1 MAVPDFLMVKIPE
14 YLKGV
19 KMSKLFRK
27 PAEEFEVNGE
37 KVHVR
42 ALPLGLVLRLKA
54 IRKPVAEAISK
65 LKNVGVNDFE
75 EVTHTTPKPTEE
87 DPEAIELMK
96 KTSHA
101 APNSVAITQVTTLR
115 SQGIEALFDCLLDEN
130 LLAEILTGSVE
141 ELKGIKPEELFSANG
156 EQSIDIATAAELFG
170 CIVNVNMEGFKSLG
184 KYWSPLKSILEG
196 VGLSK

>member
-1 MAVPDFLMVKIPE
+1 
-14 YLKGV
+14 
-19 KMSKLFRK
+19 MSKLFRK

-42 ALPLGLVLRLKA
+42 ALPLGLVLRLKG
-54 IRKPVAEAISK
+54 IRKPVAEAIAK
-65 LKNVGVNDFE
+65 LKRVGVNDFE
-75 EVTHTTPKPTEE
+75 EVTHTTPKPSEQ

-101 APNSVAITQVTTLR
+101 APSPVAITQVTTLR
-115 SQGIEALFDCLLDEN
+115 TQGIEALFDCLLNDD

-141 ELKGIKPEELFSANG
+141 ELNGINPEELFAASG
-156 EQSIDIATAAELFG
+156 EQSIDVATAAELFG
-170 CIVNVNMEGFKSLG
+170 CIINVNMEGFKSLG
-184 KYWSPLKSILEG
+184 KYWSPLKTILEG

>member
-1 MAVPDFLMVKIPE
+1 
-14 YLKGV
+14 
-19 KMSKLFRK
+19 MSKLFRK

-42 ALPLGLVLRLKA
+42 ALPLGLVLRLKG
-54 IRKPVAEAISK
+54 IRKPVAEAIAK

-75 EVTHTTPKPTEE
+75 EVTHTTPKPTEN
-87 DPEAIELMK
+87 DPEAIELIK

-101 APNSVAITQVTTLR
+101 APSPVAITQVTTLR
-115 SQGIEALFDCLLDEN
+115 TQGIEALFDCLLDDN
-130 LLAEILTGSVE
+130 LLAEVLTGSIE
-141 ELKGIKPEELFSANG
+141 ELKGINPEELFSATG

-196 VGLSK
+196 VGLNK